1 MDFEL
6 SQDQIGLRDLAR
18 EFFGRES
25 ATPRVRAAL
34 ETGERYDRSVWRQI
48 GELGLQSIPIS
59 EQHGG
64 MGMGMVELAL
74 VLEEMGRHAYAG
86 PYFASVVLA
95 AGLIEAGGS
104 EAQKARWLPR
114 IASGELIATVAF
126 YERDAA
132 PNVDLLGT
140 TIADG
145 RVDGTKRFVPDAAA
159 AGLILVVGQ
168 GGQVAAV
175 EPGAAGLRIE
185 PSETMDPTQREATV
199 RFEGAAAEPL
209 PGGRAAVE
217 AMLRRAA
224 VGASA
229 EMLGA
234 ARRSMQMSVEY
245 AKTREQ
251 FGQPIGSF
259 QAVKHMCA
267 EMLDEVEH
275 SHAATYYAAWALDA
289 EAEDREIA
297 ASVAKSFVSES
308 ARKVCGDAIQVH
320 GGIGFTWEFDL
331 HFFFKRAKHYEALWG
346 DADYHRE
353 RVYDLWTARQALE
366 QKELVA
372 AGAAR

>member
-1 MDFEL
+1 MDFEF
-6 SQDQIGLRDLAR
+6 SADQVALRDLAR
-18 EFFGRES
+18 EFLGRES
-25 ATPRVRAAL
+25 AIPKVRAAI
-34 ETGERYDRSVWRQI
+34 ESQDGFERAAWRRMA
-48 GELGLQSIPIS
+48 EVGLQAIPIA
-59 EQHGG
+59 ERHGG

-74 VLEEMGRHAYAG
+74 VLDEMGRHAYAG

-95 AGLIEAGGS
+95 ASLIESAGS
-104 EAQKARWLPR
+104 EEQKARWLPK

-126 YERDAA
+126 YERD
-132 PNVDLLGT
+132 PVPSVDLLQAT
-140 TIADG
+140 AADG
-145 RVDGTKRFVPDAAA
+145 KVTGTKRFVPHAGAAD
-159 AGLILVVGQ
+159 LLLVVGRA
-168 GGQVAAV
+168 GTVAAV
-175 EPGAAGLRIE
+175 ERGAAG
-185 PSETMDPTQREATV
+185 TMVERADTLDPAQRDATV
-199 RFEGAAAEPL
+199 RFQDTPAETL
-209 PGGRAAVE
+209 PGGREAVE

-224 VGASA
+224 VAASA

-234 ARRSMQMSVEY
+234 ARRSMQMSVDY

-289 EAEDREIA
+289 EADDRDLA

-308 ARKVCGDAIQVH
+308 ARKVCGDAVQVH

-346 DADYHRE
+346 DAEYHRE
-353 RVYDLWTARQALE
+353 RIYDLWTAQPAPA
-366 QKELVA
+366 QKELVSA
-372 AGAAR
+372 